1 MNALMTRLV
10 IQQSAESTPQSS
22 APAVALASKEINK
35 NPARPPTKN
44 ESDKSEIK
52 DSPKLKGGTA

>member
-10 IQQSAESTPQSS
+10 SIQQSAESTPQSS

-35 NPARPPTKN
+35 IPPVF
-44 ESDKSEIK
+44 
-52 DSPKLKGGTA
+52 

>member
-35 NPARPPTKN
+35 IPPVF
-44 ESDKSEIK
+44 
-52 DSPKLKGGTA
+52 

>member
-35 NPARPPTKN
+35 IPPVFRQR
-44 ESDKSEIK
+44 IK
-52 DSPKLKGGTA
+52 VTRVK